1 MTEQKEVM
9 QVQSAVVKWRKILGI
24 TQAQLASE
32 MGQSAG
38 TLSQKEHGY
47 IKWQQDDLEFF
58 NGRGLSS
65 DVVLGF
71 QPLPLEVAAK

>member
-1 MTEQKEVM
+1 M
-9 QVQSAVVKWRKILGI
+9 QSPVVKWRKILGI

-38 TLSQKEHGY
+38 TLSQKEHGH

-58 NGRGLSS
+58 NDRGLPP

-71 QPLPLEVAAK
+71 QPSGLEGRGVAPVADL

>member
-1 MTEQKEVM
+1 
-9 QVQSAVVKWRKILGI
+9 
-24 TQAQLASE
+24 

-38 TLSQKEHGY
+38 TLSQKENGH

-65 DVVLGF
+65 DFVLGF
-71 QPLPLEVAAK
+71 RSVNADPVDRQPPRMRQGVA